1 MARMCNH
8 DELTCTA
15 ASRRFVD
22 LVEVLCR
29 PSGHHTP
36 LDEDGAA
43 TWRISDEHTVRG
55 ANWRCLE
62 LGQASKPLMTSA
74 LATVDQHLGDGRLE
88 EPRHN
93 SSCQARNWF
102 IPASHRQSIQHVPR
116 NRLKN
121 PRRPCDKAAWIPT
134 SFDDS
139 PASRYASNCFLGTDR
154 ARGVISS
161 STASSKTRLSPLT
174 QVSLPAKK
182 QIYLH
187 ESIRSRDEH

>member
-1 MARMCNH
+1 M
-8 DELTCTA
+8 
-15 ASRRFVD
+15 D

-102 IPASHRQSIQHVPR
+102 IPASHRQSIQHVPQ
-116 NRLKN
+116 NRLKFPGALAIRLLGSQQVLLLHRRQDMPAILISN
-121 PRRPCDKAAWIPT
+121 QHWSIGHHFLVKSITKDVSVPDRKCNSIIPRGSEYICMNR
-134 SFDDS
+134 
-139 PASRYASNCFLGTDR
+139 
-154 ARGVISS
+154 
-161 STASSKTRLSPLT
+161 
-174 QVSLPAKK
+174 
-182 QIYLH
+182 
-187 ESIRSRDEH
+187 